1 MKPDLFQS
9 PDYYLLD
16 ELLSDEHKLV
26 RDAARAWVKKEVS
39 PIIEEYAQKA
49 EFPKQIVK
57 GLGEIGGFGPYIP
70 VEYGGAGLDQISY
83 GLIMQEIE
91 RGDSGVRSTSS
102 VQSSLVMY
110 PIWKYGNEEQRMK
123 YLPKLATGEFIGCF
137 GLTEPDHGSN
147 PGGMTSNFKDMG
159 DHYLLNGAKMWISN
173 APFADIAVVWA
184 KNEEGRI
191 HGLIVERGME
201 GFSTPETHNKWSL
214 RASATGELIF
224 DNVKVPKENLLPNKS
239 GLGAPLGCLDSARY
253 GIAWGAIGA
262 AMDCYDTALRYSKE
276 RIQFDKPIGATQLQQ
291 KKLAEMITEITKAQ
305 LLTWRLG
312 VLRNEGKATTAQISM
327 AKRNNV
333 DMALTIARDARQM
346 LGGMGITGEYSIM
359 RHMMNLESVVTY
371 EGTHDIHLL
380 ITGMDVTGFP
390 AFK

>member
-1 MKPDLFQS
+1 MRPDLFQS

-16 ELLSDEHKLV
+16 DLLSDEHKMV

-201 GFSTPETHNKWSL
+201 GFTTPETHNKWSL

>member
-1 MKPDLFQS
+1 MKPDLFQA

-16 ELLSDEHKLV
+16 DLLTDEHKLV
-26 RDAARAWVKKEVS
+26 RDSARAWVKREVS
-39 PIIEEYAQKA
+39 PIIEDYAQRA
-49 EFPKQIVK
+49 EFPKQIIK

-70 VEYGGAGLDQISY
+70 EEYGGAGLDQISY

-110 PIWKYGNEEQRMK
+110 PIWKFGTEEQKMK
-123 YLPKLATGEFIGCF
+123 YLPKLATGEFMGCF
-137 GLTEPDHGSN
+137 GLTEPDYGSN
-147 PGGMTSNFKDMG
+147 PSDLVTNYKDMG

-201 GFSTPETHNKWSL
+201 GFTTPETHNKWSL

-224 DNVKVPKENLLPNKS
+224 DNVKVPKENLMPGKS
-239 GLGAPLGCLDSARY
+239 GLGAPMMCLDSARY

-276 RIQFDKPIGATQLQQ
+276 RVQFGKPIGGFQLQQ

-333 DMALTIARDARQM
+333 DMAINIAREARQM

-359 RHMMNLESVVTY
+359 RHSMNLESVITY

-380 ITGMDVTGFP
+380 ITGADITGIP